1 MNELSL
7 GDENVALYPIHKVFQ
22 LQRMSEVS
30 LCMMLRVAVVFRC
43 TLLFLGVEYNNSV
56 KFYKNFLCT
65 RQIS

>member
-1 MNELSL
+1 MNRFNLRCY
-7 GDENVALYPIHKVFQ
+7 NVDLYSIQNVFQ

-56 KFYKNFLCT
+56 KFYKNFLW
-65 RQIS
+65 